1 MDSTTHCAVS
11 QIRPFRPEIL
21 QFTPALLAATL
32 HILFVHPHQTSQ
44 SKAEHLK
51 PL

>member
-1 MDSTTHCAVS
+1 MDSTTHHVVS
-11 QIRPFRPEIL
+11 QIQPFPPEIL
-21 QFTPALLAATL
+21 QYTPALLAATL
-32 HILFVHPHQTSQ
+32 HILFVHLHQTSQ